1 MVLVEAEEE
10 ADWRSCSRSKGTKSM
25 DLGASLIAV
34 LLLLVVVVAAA
45 AAAADVVVHNSN
57 SADVGN
63 YTEKEEN
70 MHPDKTGNVVAAVA
84 ENMSVVDV
92 VTLLASAIVEASA
105 ALQLEIAL
113 VAVAVVAVEVHEIP
127 RRCMA
132 IVKAVEV
139 YHDYYLS

>member
-1 MVLVEAEEE
+1 MEAEE
-10 ADWRSCSRSKGTKSM
+10 DWRSCSRSKGTKSM
-25 DLGASLIAV
+25 DLGASLIAM
-34 LLLLVVVVAAA
+34 LLFPDVVVVVA
-45 AAAADVVVHNSN
+45 VVHNSN

-70 MHPDKTGNVVAAVA
+70 IHPDKAGNVVAAVA
-84 ENMSVVDV
+84 DV
-92 VTLLASAIVEASA
+92 VTGASA

-113 VAVAVVAVEVHEIP
+113 VAVAEVAVEVHDDYYRVIP

-139 YHDYYLS
+139 CHDLSCWSEEMKETILFLSLFLHFI

>member
-34 LLLLVVVVAAA
+34 LLLLVVVVVAAA
-45 AAAADVVVHNSN
+45 VVVHNSN

-70 MHPDKTGNVVAAVA
+70 MHPDKTGNVVADVA

-92 VTLLASAIVEASA
+92 VTLLASA

-113 VAVAVVAVEVHEIP
+113 VAVAVVAVEVQVIP

-139 YHDYYLS
+139 CHDYYLS

>member
-1 MVLVEAEEE
+1 MGAEEE
-10 ADWRSCSRSKGTKSM
+10 ADWRSSSRSKGTKSM

-34 LLLLVVVVAAA
+34 LLLPDIVVVVAA
-45 AAAADVVVHNSN
+45 VVQIGN

-63 YTEKEEN
+63 YTEKKED
-70 MHPDKTGNVVAAVA
+70 MHSDKTGNVVAAVA

-92 VTLLASAIVEASA
+92 VTLLASAIAGASA

-113 VAVAVVAVEVHEIP
+113 VAAEVVVEVHYCYRVIP
-127 RRCMA
+127 KRCMA

-139 YHDYYLS
+139 CHDLS

>member
-1 MVLVEAEEE
+1 VVLVEAEEE

-34 LLLLVVVVAAA
+34 LLLLVVVVAA

>member
-10 ADWRSCSRSKGTKSM
+10 ADWRSCSRSKGTKSI

-34 LLLLVVVVAAA
+34 LLLLVVVVVVVAAA
-45 AAAADVVVHNSN
+45 VVHNSN

-84 ENMSVVDV
+84 ENMPVVDV

-113 VAVAVVAVEVHEIP
+113 VAVAVVEVHDDYYRVIP

-132 IVKAVEV
+132 IVKDV
-139 YHDYYLS
+139 

>member
-1 MVLVEAEEE
+1 VEAEEE
-10 ADWRSCSRSKGTKSM
+10 ADWRSCSRSKGTKSI

-34 LLLLVVVVAAA
+34 LLLLVVVVVVVVVVAAA
-45 AAAADVVVHNSN
+45 AVVHNSN

-70 MHPDKTGNVVAAVA
+70 MHPDKTGNVVADVA

-92 VTLLASAIVEASA
+92 VTLLASEIVEASA

-113 VAVAVVAVEVHEIP
+113 VAVAVVVVEVHDDYYRVIP

-132 IVKAVEV
+132 IVKAV
-139 YHDYYLS
+139 